1 MEPIALSCVT
11 LDIFNH
17 TPTMT
22 INKLEALANRRSRV
36 SKFARTVNIKS
47 LVPCR
52 DLTLSEYCVRFLM
65 REASADTVEACVRT
79 HLVAAIS
86 SLENVGSIM

>member
-17 TPTMT
+17 TPTTT
-22 INKLEALANRRSRV
+22 IHKLEALANRRSRV
-36 SKFARTVNIKS
+36 SKFARTVKIKS
-47 LVPCR
+47 LVPR
-52 DLTLSEYCVRFLM
+52 HDLTMSEYCVRFLM
-65 REASADTVEACVRT
+65 WEPSTDTVEACMRT
-79 HLVAAIS
+79 HLAAAIS